1 MAYLDAEFSNIRLL
15 WSRIGDRVLVAGLVA
30 FAMGSA
36 SFIAIQLGHGP
47 ILITP

>member
-15 WSRIGDRVLVAGLVA
+15 WSRIGDRVLVAVMVA
-30 FAMGSA
+30 FAMGLA

-47 ILITP
+47 IVLTP